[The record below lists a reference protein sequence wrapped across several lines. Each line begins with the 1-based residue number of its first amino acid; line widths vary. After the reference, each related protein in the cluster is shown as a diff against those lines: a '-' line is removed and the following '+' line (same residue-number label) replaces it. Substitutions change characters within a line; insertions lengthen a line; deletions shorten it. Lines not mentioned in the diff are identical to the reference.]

1 MMIQSTIAL
10 TPPEPL
16 RCHQFIEHAKLLIS
30 NSSSSLWRWYHSK
43 SNQPDCKN
51 PTFPEVQIR
60 KRSQHFGICCI
71 WDESKVSEGVAE
83 AFNAN
88 HRGGHFEL
96 HYVSRSRSAILSR
109 ATFSGKKIPKNGTQ
123 CVAQDSKH
131 TFYKSS
137 HNQCV
142 LQNEWNSCFL

>member
-1 MMIQSTIAL
+1 MIQSTIAL

-96 HYVSRSRSAILSR
+96 HYVSRSRSAILSSYFFLAKKYQRMKHSAWRKTLNIHFIR
-109 ATFSGKKIPKNGTQ
+109 AAIINV
-123 CVAQDSKH
+123 C
-131 TFYKSS
+131 YKM
-137 HNQCV
+137 
-142 LQNEWNSCFL
+142 NETH